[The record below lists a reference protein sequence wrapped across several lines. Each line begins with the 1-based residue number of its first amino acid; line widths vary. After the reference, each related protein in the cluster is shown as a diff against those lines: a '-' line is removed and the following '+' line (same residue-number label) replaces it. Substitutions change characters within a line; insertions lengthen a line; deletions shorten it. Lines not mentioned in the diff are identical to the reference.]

1 MTDEFGLS
9 DTLEMVDYISA
20 LFPVHP
26 TAGFLVSTTN
36 GDYPLDIMFTDTS
49 NMGTYP
55 IIDWSWDF
63 GNDSTGMG
71 SEVSVIYE
79 RPGEFDVTLMVTDEY
94 GLRDTLILPDFV
106 QVDTTFGDLDWNTNV
121 QSFDASFIL
130 KYLAE
135 MIELDEKCNFRL
147 LM

>member
-26 TAGFLVSTTN
+26 TAGFTVSTTN

-55 IIDWSWDF
+55 IVDWSWDF

-94 GLRDTLILPDFV
+94 GLRDTLILPD
-106 QVDTTFGDLDWNTNV
+106 LYKW
-121 QSFDASFIL
+121 IL
-130 KYLAE
+130 LLA
-135 MIELDEKCNFRL
+135 I
-147 LM
+147 